1 MSLYESCD
9 FSEGVTEVAKVAF
22 SLERVY
28 GRIFLTGF
36 GGTFFTGFFPGLF
49 FLRPRR
55 KYTEKKTPQ
64 TLSQ

>member
-9 FSEGVTEVAKVAF
+9 FSEGVTEIAKVAF

-36 GGTFFTGFFPGLF
+36 GGTFFTGFFRGLF
-49 FLRPRR
+49 FSSAE
-55 KYTEKKTPQ
+55 EKIH
-64 TLSQ
+64 